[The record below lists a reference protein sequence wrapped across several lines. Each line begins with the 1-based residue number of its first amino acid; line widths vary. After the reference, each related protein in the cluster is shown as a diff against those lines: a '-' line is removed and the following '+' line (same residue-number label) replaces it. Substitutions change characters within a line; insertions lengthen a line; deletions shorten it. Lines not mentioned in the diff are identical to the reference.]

1 MKLYEQMFILAPN
14 LDEEG
19 EKALVSKLTDT
30 ITSEGGEIVD
40 SKRWGKRRLAYEIK
54 GNQEGIYWVN
64 TFKSPPTTIAELRR
78 LVRISEGYVRDILID
93 LTYAQKAAKRREE
106 WLKASEARRA
116 SRRMAVPKEEP
127 VFTETMAE
135 PPKAE
140 EPKIEMPKADVPK
153 EEEV

>member
-19 EKALVSKLTDT
+19 EKTHVAKLVDT
-30 ITSEGGEIVD
+30 ITAEGGQIVD

-64 TFKSPPTTIAELRR
+64 TFKAPPTIIAELRR
-78 LVRISEGYVRDILID
+78 LVRISEGFVRDLLID
-93 LTYAQKAAKRREE
+93 LSYAQKAAKRREE

-116 SRRMAVPKEEP
+116 SRRLAPPKEEP
-127 VFTETMAE
+127 GLVEEMTTAPVPEPEKETEA
-135 PPKAE
+135 
-140 EPKIEMPKADVPK
+140 
-153 EEEV
+153 